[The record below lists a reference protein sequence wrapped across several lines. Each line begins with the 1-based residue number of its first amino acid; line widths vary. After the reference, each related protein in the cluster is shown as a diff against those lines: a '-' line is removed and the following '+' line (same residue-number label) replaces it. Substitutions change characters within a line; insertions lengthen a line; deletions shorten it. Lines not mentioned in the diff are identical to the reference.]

1 MFGFVTEGKGDPVFQ
16 SFCSLFRQN
25 LMQLLKQRAVVMH
38 RTHLA
43 LGISRKVLMCFLG
56 IPSLLSRNSPLSFPG
71 ICTVLSRKHQLLLS
85 IYISS
90 SLSRI
95 ISPRFFWCVFSLCC
109 IIIISSQF
117 TGIAMCLLEIP
128 SFISRNLP
136 LVFSNFPCLLPRY
149 LTSHVL

>member
-1 MFGFVTEGKGDPVFQ
+1 MFGFVTEGRGDPVFQ
-16 SFCSLFRQN
+16 SFCSQFRRN
-25 LMQLLKQRAVVMH
+25 LMQLLKQRAVVLH

-71 ICTVLSRKHQLLLS
+71 ICTVPSRKCQLLLS

-95 ISPRFFWCVFSLCC
+95 IPPHFFLLCFFPVLHHNNFLSIHRNCCVPSGNSLFHF
-109 IIIISSQF
+109 QEF
-117 TGIAMCLLEIP
+117 TSG
-128 SFISRNLP
+128 
-136 LVFSNFPCLLPRY
+136 V
-149 LTSHVL
+149 